1 MTILAKEDV
10 KQIAETILKQL
21 GGNKFCFMTDA
32 KHLSY
37 STDETGNPYLEF
49 EFKGCKKANYCRITL
64 MPEDLYKLE
73 FMKIFKHDFKK
84 ILIEEGIYDDM
95 LYKIFENF
103 TGLATRIGKVFI
115 VKKQ

>member
-1 MTILAKEDV
+1 
-10 KQIAETILKQL
+10 
-21 GGNKFCFMTDA
+21 
-32 KHLSY
+32 
-37 STDETGNPYLEF
+37 
-49 EFKGCKKANYCRITL
+49 
-64 MPEDLYKLE
+64 
-73 FMKIFKHDFKK
+73 MKIFKHDFKK